1 MNLTLLRKEVHGID
15 FLGNCSAWIH
25 FSFSTLRSFQGA
37 GLHVLHRSFHR
48 HRSSDE
54 TAFVLKAACKSTPLR
69 SSYQDLSDRL
79 FNSSLVHFTSS
90 CGGDYVTM
98 HLGTYQSRLFSK
110 KNISVTSLRKCLVQ
124 CAQAHDVCRS
134 TKKWL

>member
-25 FSFSTLRSFQGA
+25 FSFSTLRSLQGA

-98 HLGTYQSRLFSK
+98 HLGTYQSRLFAK
-110 KNISVTSLRKCLVQ
+110 KKHISHVSEEMFGSVCS
-124 CAQAHDVCRS
+124 AHDVCRS
-134 TKKWL
+134 TKKWF